1 MDLAGEYLVLE
12 VLRNDRKES
21 LVVGTVVK
29 KAERENED
37 NENEEI

>member
-12 VLRNDRKES
+12 VLRNDGEES

-29 KAERENED
+29 KAERENEE
-37 NENEEI
+37 NKNEEI